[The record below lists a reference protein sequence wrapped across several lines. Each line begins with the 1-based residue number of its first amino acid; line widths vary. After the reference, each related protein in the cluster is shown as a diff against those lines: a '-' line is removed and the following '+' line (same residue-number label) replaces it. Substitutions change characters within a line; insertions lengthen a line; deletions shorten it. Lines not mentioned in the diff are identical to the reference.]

1 MLLLAYQPQWKSRL
15 SFFGIAGRMALTNY
29 VVQAAALS
37 VLACGYGVALRIR
50 PYYEIPAAIILFS
63 VCAALSNAWLARFR
77 YGPLE
82 RIWRW
87 ITYAEWSAR
96 PALGVTTG

>member
-1 MLLLAYQPQWKSRL
+1 MLLAYRPRWVSRL
-15 SFFGIAGRMALTNY
+15 SFFGVAGRMALTNY
-29 VVQAAALS
+29 VLQAAALS
-37 VLACGYGVALRIR
+37 ILACGYGLALRIR

-63 VCAALSNAWLARFR
+63 ACVLLSRAWLARFR

-96 PALGVTTG
+96 PALGAAVG